1 MKNRKSVRVALV
13 SALAFAM
20 VALSPITVTAS
31 VTEEKVTLTEYV
43 SEKQG
48 FTSAYLLEGVAKT
61 KVETS
66 KTKPGTKVGSTTK
79 STRET
84 KGKKVIITQVTTDVG
99 AKNTTVTTRVS
110 KLTRKKLDES
120 ADNKPQQGVTKTSI
134 KIGSTQPIT
143 GVAAIA
149 GQGLYAGVKIAV
161 DEVNAKGGI
170 NGRLIE
176 FVSLDDTFD
185 VPRSVANMRRLVE
198 QEKVY
203 AILSPAGSQAL
214 PASWNL
220 IKETRVPVW
229 GPVSPA
235 DAKIEPLFILGPS
248 RTEQLRKGIDWH
260 AKNGCTKLALI
271 GQPNELGA
279 EGKKAVELQLKVH
292 KGMKLVASEEV
303 AVRSQEITNAV
314 LKVRDAGAQCLVMA
328 TDNVQVALVL
338 KKIQELGLNIK
349 VASDNG
355 AGGTGGTNMV
365 NLAGTAADG
374 FVGGLQVNLPT
385 DTSQVG
391 VRAWRTL
398 ADKSTLPQA
407 TNNFSLQTYTYT
419 KSFFKALE
427 RLGDDLNWNRLYQ
440 LLEAEKV
447 NNLGAAKHH
456 VRSATNRTI
465 LRQRCGAGAIQCHG
479 KIMDHRFAVWTAG
492 RVVTG

>member
-1 MKNRKSVRVALV
+1 MNKKPIRALLGLGLAATMTAFGPV
-13 SALAFAM
+13 LASA
-20 VALSPITVTAS
+20 ST
-31 VTEEKVTLTEYV
+31 TEEQVTIVEYK
-43 SEKQG
+43 SEKAG
-48 FTSAYLLEGVAKT
+48 FTSAYQLEGTAKT
-61 KVETS
+61 TV
-66 KTKPGTKVGSTTK
+66 KTTATKAGTKVGTTSTSK
-79 STRET
+79 REV
-84 KGKKVIITQVTTDVG
+84 KGKKTIITDVTTVVG
-99 AKNTTVTTRVS
+99 AKNTSVTTKVS
-110 KLTRKKLDES
+110 TLTSKKLDES

-134 KIGSTQPIT
+134 KVGSTQPIT
-143 GVAAIA
+143 GVASIA
-149 GQGLYAGVKIAV
+149 GQGLYAGVKLAI
-161 DEVNAKGGI
+161 DEINAKGGV
-170 NGRLIE
+170 NGRTIE
-176 FVSLDDTFD
+176 FVSLDDQFD

-260 AKNGCTKLALI
+260 AKNGCKKLALI

-292 KGMKLVASEEV
+292 KTMKLVASEEV
-303 AVRSQEITNAV
+303 AVRSQEVSNAV
-314 LKVRDAGAQCLVMA
+314 LRIKDAGAECLVMA

-338 KKIQELGLNIK
+338 KKIQELGLKIK

-365 NLAGTAADG
+365 SLAGEAADG

-385 DTSQVG
+385 DLSQVG
-391 VRAWRTL
+391 VKAWRTV
-398 ADKSTLPQA
+398 ADKSSLPQA

-419 KSFFKALE
+419 KSFFKAVE
-427 RLGDDLNWNRLYQ
+427 RLGDDLNWNRLYK
-440 LLEAEKV
+440 LLETTAVK
-447 NNLGAAKHH
+447 NLGAAPDI
-456 VRSATNRTI
+456 T
-465 LRQRCGAGAIQCHG
+465 CGALPTGRSCAKGAALAQYSTAT
-479 KIMDHRFAVWTAG
+479 KAWTIVSPFGAPQG
-492 RVVTG
+492 G

>member
-1 MKNRKSVRVALV
+1 MNKQPVRVLIGLGLV
-13 SALAFAM
+13 ATMISLGPVMGLAA
-20 VALSPITVTAS
+20 TT
-31 VTEEKVTLTEYV
+31 TEEKTTFVEYK
-43 SEKQG
+43 SEKAG
-48 FTSAYLLEGVAKT
+48 FTSAYRLEGIVKT
-61 KVETS
+61 SVETS
-66 KTKPGTKVGSTTK
+66 ATKAGTKKGTTSTSK
-79 STRET
+79 REV
-84 KGKKVIITQVTTDVG
+84 KGKKTIITDVTTVVG
-99 AKNTTVTTRVS
+99 AKKTTVTTKVS
-110 KLTRKKLDES
+110 RLTSKKLDES

-134 KIGSTQPIT
+134 KVGSTQPIT

-149 GQGLYAGVKIAV
+149 GQGLYAGVKMAI
-161 DEVNAKGGI
+161 DEINAKGGI
-170 NGRLIE
+170 NGRTIE
-176 FVSLDDTFD
+176 FVSLDDGFD

-260 AKNGCTKLALI
+260 VKNGCTKLALI

-292 KGMKLVASEEV
+292 KTLKLVASEEV
-303 AVRSQEITNAV
+303 AVRSQEVVNAV
-314 LKVRDAGAQCLVMA
+314 LKVRDAGAECLVMA
-328 TDNVQVALVL
+328 TDNAQVALVL
-338 KKIQELGLNIK
+338 KKIKELGLNIK

-365 NLAGTAADG
+365 GLAGEAADG

-385 DTSQVG
+385 DLTQIG
-391 VRAWRTL
+391 VKAWRTV
-398 ADKSTLPQA
+398 ADKTSLPQA

-419 KSFFKALE
+419 KAFFKAID
-427 RLGDDLNWNRLYQ
+427 RLGDDLNWNRLFQ
-440 LLEAEKV
+440 LLETTAVK
-447 NNLGAAKHH
+447 NQGAAPDI
-456 VRSATNRTI
+456 T
-465 LRQRCGAGAIQCHG
+465 CGALPTGHSCAKGAALAQYSTAT
-479 KIMDHRFAVWTAG
+479 KTWTIVSPFG
-492 RVVTG
+492 PPQGG

>member
-1 MKNRKSVRVALV
+1 V
-13 SALAFAM
+13 
-20 VALSPITVTAS
+20 
-31 VTEEKVTLTEYV
+31 
-43 SEKQG
+43 
-48 FTSAYLLEGVAKT
+48 
-61 KVETS
+61 
-66 KTKPGTKVGSTTK
+66 
-79 STRET
+79 
-84 KGKKVIITQVTTDVG
+84 KGKKVVITDVTTEVG
-99 AKNTTVTTRVS
+99 AKKTTVTTRVTTA
-110 KLTRKKLDES
+110 TRKKLDES

-149 GQGLYAGVKIAV
+149 GQGLYAGVKMAV

-198 QEKVY
+198 QDKVY

-220 IKETRVPVW
+220 IKEKRVPVW

-260 AKNGCTKLALI
+260 AKNGCKKLALI

-292 KGMKLVASEEV
+292 KTMKLVASEEV
-303 AVRSQEITNAV
+303 AVRSQEVANAV
-314 LKVRDAGAQCLVMA
+314 LKIRDAGAECLVMA

-338 KKIQELGLNIK
+338 KKIQDLGLSIK

-365 NLAGTAADG
+365 NLAGAAADG

-385 DTSQVG
+385 DVSQTG

-407 TNNFSLQTYTYT
+407 TNNFSLQTYTYS
-419 KSFFKALE
+419 KAFFKAIE

-440 LLEAEKV
+440 LLEGEKV
-447 NNLGAAKHH
+447 NNLGAAPNITCGPLPTG
-456 VRSATNRTI
+456 RSCAKGAALAQYEAATKTW
-465 LRQRCGAGAIQCHG
+465 
-479 KIMDHRFAVWTAG
+479 KIVSPFG
-492 RVVTG
+492 PPEGE

>member
-1 MKNRKSVRVALV
+1 MKNRKSVRVALI

-447 NNLGAAKHH
+447 NNLGAAPNITCGPLPTG
-456 VRSATNRTI
+456 RSCAKGAALAQYNATAKSWTI
-465 LRQRCGAGAIQCHG
+465 VSPFGPPEE
-479 KIMDHRFAVWTAG
+479 
-492 RVVTG
+492 